1 MRTIFLISFI
11 LLALGLNAQ
20 IELNPSQVQES
31 TAVIIRVSDG
41 SMVYGYISD
50 RTETQITVA
59 SVSLGEVIVPISEV
73 VKIEYIDVKNMTTD
87 KRGFFND
94 FHNSTHNLLFP
105 SGYNLRKGQS
115 YYENIYVFYNSFTYG
130 VTDNISVTAGLEI
143 LSPLFFAQT
152 PLVFTSAKFSVP
164 FSKDKAAI
172 ALNATY
178 IRVPGTDPEHLTFLS
193 GSFTLG
199 TRNNNVTLGAGLGLR
214 VSSGFNDEIIPFS
227 ISTMQRVT
235 DKISIVSENWI
246 FVEDDFGN
254 TSGIISAGLR
264 FHFKD
269 NGGAFNAALFRPL
282 VDSGFEFI
290 AYPYVS
296 ATITLGKY

>member
-1 MRTIFLISFI
+1 MRTIFLFSFI
-11 LLALGLNAQ
+11 LLSLGLNAQ
-20 IELNPSQVQES
+20 IDLDPSQVQES

-41 SMVYGYISD
+41 SMVYGYISA
-50 RTETQITVA
+50 RTDDKI
-59 SVSLGEVIVPISEV
+59 SVTSMSLGEVVIPISEV
-73 VKIEYIDVKNMTTD
+73 AKIEYVDVKNMTTD

-115 YYENIYVFYNSFTYG
+115 YYENIYVFYNAFTYG

-143 LSPLFFAQT
+143 ASLLFFSQM
-152 PLVFTSAKFSVP
+152 PLAFTSAKFSIP
-164 FSKDKAAI
+164 FSKEKAAI

-178 IRVPGTDPEHLTFLS
+178 IRVPTSPVENLVFLS

-199 TRNNNVTLGAGLGLR
+199 SRNNNVTLGAGAGLR
-214 VSSGFNDEIIPFS
+214 LNSSVNDEIIPFS
-227 ISTMQRVT
+227 ISTMQRVS
-235 DKISIVSENWI
+235 DKISIISENWI

-254 TSGIISAGLR
+254 TSGVVSAGVR

-282 VDSGFEFI
+282 VDSGFGFI
-290 AYPYVS
+290 AYPFVS